1 MKILVSTH
9 NSHKLKEIKNILQN
23 INAEI
28 YSIKDI
34 ELQFDEPEETGETLE
49 ENAYIKAKKLY
60 DITDGYC
67 IIADDSGLFVEALN
81 GEPGVHSARYAGEP
95 SDDHK
100 NNLLLLERL
109 KNKDNRNAEFRSV
122 ICFIDENGKENFFK
136 GKIEGEII
144 STPRGTNG
152 FGYDPYF
159 LPKGENKTFAEMD
172 EFEKNKISHRKKALK
187 ELVKFLETQK

>member
-100 NNLLLLERL
+100 NNLLLLEKL

-144 STPRGTNG
+144 STPRGNNG

-159 LPKGENKTFAEMD
+159 LPKGENKTFSEMD
-172 EFEKNKISHRKKALK
+172 EFEKNKISHRKNALK

>member
-9 NSHKLKEIKNILQN
+9 NSHKLKEIKNILQS

-49 ENAYIKAKKLY
+49 ENAYIKAKNLY

-122 ICFIDENGKENFFK
+122 ICFIDSKGKEHYFHGRVQ
-136 GKIEGEII
+136 GKIIFEPKGE
-144 STPRGTNG
+144 NG

-159 LPKGENKTFAEMD
+159 LPDASSKTFAEMN
-172 EFEKNKISHRKKALK
+172 ENEKNLISHRKNALS